1 LMGTPGKNQKMK
13 KYLHLLHFVFLTS
26 LCLVFSGCLKER
38 YTYRSI
44 KAESK
49 ITPPLPD
56 LDSKKSPEVI
66 KKLLSKPL
74 SLEDAIKI
82 ALENNPDVEM
92 AIARIHQSD
101 AMIDEA
107 TAAFWP
113 VLSFYGEYMQGDAP
127 SAYLFKTIDQRKL
140 PSDTNFNYPGWFQN
154 YEMGLRGRIN
164 IFNGG
169 RDLLGKRMAET
180 GLTIQELDRQ
190 TVENALVTSVIHAF
204 YNVMAA
210 IDYMKIARKSI
221 DSVKTQLR
229 VMEVRY
235 KAGGALKSDVLSLK
249 VRLAQTEE
257 EMIRA
262 RNSHSLSLASLANLL
277 GIDPDTS
284 LAMAANQEVPLKLP
298 KDYRSGLIYALAN
311 RPELKSVRHQIIL
324 SRMALDVARSE
335 FLPRLDAQAR
345 YYFDDPH
352 LKFDKDRK
360 NWTAGIILN
369 WDFFTGFSTKARST
383 KARGVVA
390 EMLAADRKTTQSIQL
405 DLRTSYLKLDEAR
418 ARLAVT
424 RASVA
429 QAEES
434 LRLVK
439 KQYDGGSVTITRYL
453 EAELSRNRSQTRAT
467 AAHNDRKK
475 ALAAVG
481 RALGYWAE
489 YAKEEREK
497 RVP

>member
-1 LMGTPGKNQKMK
+1 MLKPGG
-13 KYLHLLHFVFLTS
+13 
-26 LCLVFSGCLKER
+26 GC
-38 YTYRSI
+38 
-44 KAESK
+44 A
-49 ITPPLPD
+49 D
-56 LDSKKSPEVI
+56 
-66 KKLLSKPL
+66 
-74 SLEDAIKI
+74 
-82 ALENNPDVEM
+82 
-92 AIARIHQSD
+92 
-101 AMIDEA
+101 
-107 TAAFWP
+107 
-113 VLSFYGEYMQGDAP
+113 P
-127 SAYLFKTIDQRKL
+127 SWQ
-140 PSDTNFNYPGWFQN
+140 
-154 YEMGLRGRIN
+154 
-164 IFNGG
+164 
-169 RDLLGKRMAET
+169 
-180 GLTIQELDRQ
+180 
-190 TVENALVTSVIHAF
+190 TSV
-204 YNVMAA
+204 
-210 IDYMKIARKSI
+210 
-221 DSVKTQLR
+221 
-229 VMEVRY
+229 
-235 KAGGALKSDVLSLK
+235 G
-249 VRLAQTEE
+249 TEP
-257 EMIRA
+257 RT
-262 RNSHSLSLASLANLL
+262 RASLANLL

-284 LAMAANQEVPLKLP
+284 LAMATNQEVPLQLP

-311 RPELKSVRHQIIL
+311 RPELKSVRNQIIL

-352 LKFDKDRK
+352 LRFDKDRK

-467 AAHNDRKK
+467 AAHTDRKK